1 MKITL
6 QSGVELKRAN
16 YYSRFTEWY
25 SRYKSRY
32 EGVYGRI
39 DDLITHI
46 KRSNENN

>member
-39 DDLITHI
+39 DDLIKHI
-46 KRSNENN
+46 KRNK